1 MNKKFLVS
9 LAVVLALGTTA
20 TIIFRQ
26 KNARAAPS
34 GYEIGSIVADFKLR
48 NTDGSTFALSSYKD
62 KKGVIVVFTC
72 NHCPFAKAYED
83 RIMDLDKKFAA
94 SGFPVVAINPSDAA
108 SYEEDSFEKMVARAK
123 EKSYTFPYL
132 SDETQA
138 TAKSF
143 GAARTPHLFILK
155 NEGGRFTVQ
164 YIGTIDD
171 NAQDPASVTKRY
183 VEDAVNNML
192 AGKPVGTTQTKAV
205 GCSIKWKDA

>member
-9 LAVVLALGTTA
+9 LVVVLALGTVA
-20 TIIFRQ
+20 TIVFKQ
-26 KNARAAPS
+26 KNAQAAAS
-34 GYEIGSIVADFKLR
+34 GYEIGSIVTDFKLK
-48 NTDGSTFALSSYKD
+48 NTDGTTFALSNYKD

-83 RIMDLDKKFAA
+83 RIIDLDKKFAA
-94 SGFPVVAINPSDAA
+94 SGFPVVAINPSDAS
-108 SYEEDSFEKMVARAK
+108 SYDEDSFDKMAARAK
-123 EKSYTFPYL
+123 EKAYTFPYL
-132 SDETQA
+132 SDDTQA
-138 TAKSF
+138 TAKAF

-155 NEGGRFTVQ
+155 NEGGKFVVQ

-183 VEDAVNNML
+183 VEDAIGNML
-192 AGKPVGTTQTKAV
+192 AGKPVVTTQTKAV